1 MIEQQVKKVSKLP
14 NKILAREI
22 RYFLLLSYCSVWIC
36 FPVMAEMD
44 LKAATPYLSP
54 LDEIYLAQ
62 LSFSVWF
69 GIMIALYILRFLIYL
84 LIQKFK

>member
-1 MIEQQVKKVSKLP
+1 MIEQQVKKVGKLP
-14 NKILAREI
+14 NKVLAREI
-22 RYFLLLSYCSVWIC
+22 RYFLLLSYCSIWIC

-44 LKAATPYLSP
+44 LRAATPILSP

-69 GIMIALYILRFLIYL
+69 GIMVSLYILRFIVYL